1 MSSISIT
8 LLDLS
13 PYRFAFKDTAALITK
28 QNGMQAA
35 LEQHAVE
42 LNAFGVAV
50 TGAKNNAEQS
60 AQAAQSWAVSMTEIE
75 NGMYG
80 AKWYANQARLSAE
93 AAQLAVLDA
102 QSVAAGNVIDDG
114 EAGALG
120 WSGLKISNE
129 LSGKVDANDPR
140 LNDHRPPLDHDAS
153 KVATGVFDGD
163 RIPGATADHMGGVRY
178 RMVADT
184 LYITTDGSA
193 P

>member
-13 PYRFAFKDTAALITK
+13 QYRFAFKDTAALITK
-28 QNGMQAA
+28 QNGMQLA

-50 TGAKNNAEQS
+50 TDAKNNAEQS

-93 AAQLAVLDA
+93 AAQLSVLDA
-102 QSVAAGNVIDDG
+102 QSVAAGNVFDD
-114 EAGALG
+114 ATPSDVMG
-120 WSGLKISNE
+120 WSSQKINGV
-129 LSGKVDANDPR
+129 LSGKLNADDPS
-140 LNDHRPPLDHDAS
+140 LS
-153 KVATGVFDGD
+153 KADSITEGVFSGD
-163 RIPGATADHMGGVRY
+163 RIPNASPNSVRGIKIRRSADEV
-178 RMVADT
+178 
-184 LYITTDGSA
+184 YITTTGADA
-193 P
+193 